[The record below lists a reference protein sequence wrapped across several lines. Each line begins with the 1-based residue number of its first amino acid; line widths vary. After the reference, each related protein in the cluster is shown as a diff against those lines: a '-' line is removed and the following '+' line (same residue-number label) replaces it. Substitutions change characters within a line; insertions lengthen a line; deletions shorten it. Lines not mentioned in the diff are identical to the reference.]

1 MPARRLAAPLAL
13 TALAIVTGLGLSACE
28 KPAPGVSVVSGTTS
42 AYREA
47 LCWSFDGEPLGPE
60 TCAQDVVTQALEGEQ
75 VAELPVLSGDVIGI
89 SVDPTVADLGWYPVV
104 GSQRL
109 TQQPV
114 FTTYYRFTYPDLQ
127 PVPPNGVALQVVAGQ
142 DTETLGLWVFRIV
155 PATGGPPE
163 PEPSPSPSPSDVTPS
178 PSDAT
183 PSPSE
188 VS

>member
-1 MPARRLAAPLAL
+1 MPAPRLAAPVALA
-13 TALAIVTGLGLSACE
+13 ALAIVCGLGLSACE
-28 KPAPGVSVVSGTTS
+28 KPAPGVSVVSGMTS

-75 VAELPVLSGDVIGI
+75 VATLPVLSGSIIGI
-89 SVDPTVADLGWYPVV
+89 SVDPKVADLGWYPVV

-109 TQQPV
+109 TQEPI

-127 PVPPNGVALQVVAGQ
+127 PVPAKGVALQVVAGQ
-142 DTETLGLWVFRIV
+142 GTETLGLWVFRIV

-163 PEPSPSPSPSDVTPS
+163 PEPSPSDATPS

-188 VS
+188 VP